1 MRNITI
7 YGSIIILIILT
18 FSLIPTNAS
27 NIDETVNNND
37 PNAILLKNAQFITT
51 DYTLQTVQSEQVLSS
66 FSDDTDGYYIVQ
78 STSYVTDEW
87 KQSITDT
94 GAVLFD
100 YIPNNAF
107 IVRMN
112 SLVLA
117 RVEALDTVQWI
128 GIYQPYYKISHGLS
142 ASYSTCSNAEQ
153 SIYENIT
160 VLLFNAQDS
169 ILISNEIQTLG
180 GVIIDNTEDTLQVR
194 IESSK
199 IADIAAIPG
208 VCWIEKLSRFVILN
222 DVAANITNV
231 YETRNTYGLNGSGQ
245 IVAVADTGL
254 DTGVNDASMH
264 DDFEGRIIEI
274 YDTAG
279 DNDASDV
286 YSGHGTHIAGSVLG
300 DGSCSN
306 GQFKG
311 MAPQAELIFQAAG
324 FSNDMLNF
332 PLYLNNLFSQAY
344 DKGARIHTNSWGDED
359 INGEY
364 TILSKDIDL
373 FMWNHPDMLI
383 LMAVGNKGVDSD
395 SDGIIDLYSICSPA
409 TAKNCISVGASE
421 NIRSD
426 KLDNYSALI
435 NGKSRFPSYPIN
447 SDKMANN
454 TEGLAAFSSRG
465 PTDDGRIKPD
475 VVAPGTYIISTKSS
489 VKSQNYELWD
499 DYDANSNY
507 TYGGGTSMSTP
518 IVAGTAALIRQYY
531 MQNESIT
538 PTAALLKATIIN
550 GAYNMVPGQYGI
562 GQYKEIQTRPDN
574 ASGWGR
580 IDIENSLFPASPRI
594 MQYHDNISLNTSE
607 SWNAKYYSNNNS
619 EPLQIT
625 LVWTDHPSIPSA
637 AKTLVNNLDL
647 TVVGPDGTYLGND
660 GDAINNVEQVEL
672 LTPVDGIYSITITGA
687 DIPHPPQP
695 FALVISGALD
705 LPPTISGEFPANNSY
720 TGNNKTPV
728 YVNITDIGSEVN
740 ESSINMTINGEL
752 VNITTT
758 STTND
763 FRVQNLTVTPYNEN
777 IVTCSINASD
787 INSNHRTYS
796 WSFTVDITYPTSNTP
811 KDVNYLADSTVN
823 FTNWILNDQ
832 HPGYYRV
839 LQNGTQIVESTLW
852 SDNTNITVP
861 VNTSAGIGDFNYTI
875 QYNDSA
881 GNSGIQ
887 DTVNINITDETP
899 PILSNNTPATGTTDL
914 TSPTISIKA
923 TDGGTYVN
931 ANSANMTVN
940 GMQVVLTHTS
950 SGITYTFSNDAAT
963 TYNHGDTV
971 NVTFSVS
978 DNAGHIS
985 NKSWMFYIDNVAP
998 MISITSPSNNSST
1011 SGSSITVSGTVNGT
1025 GSPPDITVTNSTGID
1040 TTLTD
1045 FSASVPLLMGVNI
1058 IYANVSDQAGNTNT
1072 SFINITRIEPVVS
1085 SSSGGGGSSVGGG
1098 SSEAYENIEAKET
1111 QRVFVSKYNQIEFLF
1126 EKNENDIEYIKY
1138 RALKNTGTVSAT
1150 IEILKD
1156 TSTIAGQP
1164 PSGIVYKNINM
1175 WVGKKGYATEKNM
1188 ENPVI
1193 GFKVETKWIE
1203 SNDLEHGSITLNRYY
1218 NEEWIPLPTSKTN
1231 ESASYI
1237 YFESQTSGF
1246 SPFAITGPKKLQ
1258 TLSSSPQ
1265 SQGDDASIDET
1276 PSAQEDPEEEGSISD
1291 KIFSI
1296 NGIGANGSL
1305 CMLAILAGILIYSR
1319 KRKESI

>member
-27 NIDETVNNND
+27 KINEAVNVND
-37 PNAILLKNAQFITT
+37 PNAILLKNTQFITT
-51 DYTLQTVQSEQVLSS
+51 DHTLQAVQSEQVLSS
-66 FSDDTDGYYIVQ
+66 FPDDTDGYYIVQ

-107 IVRMN
+107 VVQMN
-112 SLVLA
+112 SSVLA
-117 RVEALDTVQWI
+117 QVEALDTVQWI
-128 GIYQPYYKISHGLS
+128 GIYQPYYKISNGLTV
-142 ASYSTCSNAEQ
+142 SYSTCSNAEQ
-153 SIYENIT
+153 SIYTNIT
-160 VLLFNAQDS
+160 VLLFDAQDS
-169 ILISNEIQTLG
+169 MNISNEIQALG
-180 GVIIDNTEDTLQVR
+180 GVITDNVEYILQVR

-208 VCWIEKLSRFVILN
+208 VCWIEKLSQFVILN

-264 DDFEGRIIEI
+264 DDLEGRIIEI

-279 DNDASDV
+279 DNDASDI
-286 YSGHGTHIAGSVLG
+286 YSGHGTHVAGSVLG
-300 DGSCSN
+300 NGSCSN
-306 GQFKG
+306 GKFKG

-324 FSNDMLNF
+324 FPTDTLYF
-332 PLYLNNLFSQAY
+332 PLLHNLFSQAY
-344 DKGARIHTNSWGDED
+344 DKGARIHTNSWGTYEE
-359 INGEY
+359 IYYGEY
-364 TILSKDIDL
+364 TSKSQSVDNFL
-373 FMWNHPDMLI
+373 WNHPDMVI
-383 LMAVGNKGVDSD
+383 LFAAGNEGPENNTIS
-395 SDGIIDLYSICSPA
+395 SPG
-409 TAKNCISVGASE
+409 TSKNAITVGASE
-421 NIRSD
+421 NNRPD
-426 KLDNYSALI
+426 KDNRADNI
-435 NGKSRFPSYPIN
+435 NDI
-447 SDKMANN
+447 A
-454 TEGLAAFSSRG
+454 TLSSRG
-465 PTDDGRIKPD
+465 FTDDGRIKPD
-475 VVAPGTYIISTKSS
+475 VVAPGTFIISTNSS
-489 VKSQNYELWD
+489 VSKENGWGV
-499 DYDANSNY
+499 YDEY
-507 TYGGGTSMSTP
+507 YVYMGGTSMSTP

-531 MQNESIT
+531 LQNESIT
-538 PTAALLKATIIN
+538 PTAALIKATLIN
-550 GAYNMVPGQYGI
+550 GAVNLSHPLNDQ
-562 GQYKEIQTRPDN
+562 
-574 ASGWGR
+574 GWGR
-580 IDIENSLFPASPRI
+580 VDIKNSLFPASPRVI
-594 MQYHDNISLNTSE
+594 QYHDNICLSTSG
-607 SWNAKYYSNNNS
+607 SWNFKYFSNNQS
-619 EPLQIT
+619 EPLRVT
-625 LVWTDHPSIPSA
+625 LVWTDFPAALSA
-637 AKTLVNNLDL
+637 AKTLVNDLDL
-647 TVVGPDGTYLGND
+647 KVAGPNGTYLGNG
-660 GDAINNVEQVEL
+660 GDTINNVEQVEL
-672 LTPVDGIYSITITGA
+672 LSPVNGIYNITVSGTN
-687 DIPHPPQP
+687 IPQGGPQP
-695 FALVISGALD
+695 FALVISGGLD
-705 LPPTISGEFPANNSY
+705 LPPTISDEFPANNSY
-720 TGNNKTPV
+720 TGNNTTLV
-728 YVNITDIGSEVN
+728 YVNITDIGSAVN

-758 STTND
+758 SITNG
-763 FRVQNLTVTPYNEN
+763 FKVQNLTVTPYDEK
-777 IVTCSINASD
+777 IVTCSVNASD
-787 INSNHRTYS
+787 INSNHKTYS
-796 WSFTVDITYPTSNTP
+796 WSFTVDITHPTSNTP
-811 KDVNYLADSTVN
+811 EDTNYLADSTVN
-823 FTNWILNDQ
+823 FTNWILNDK

-839 LQNGTQIVESTLW
+839 LQNGTQIVEPTLW
-852 SDNTNITVP
+852 SNNTNITVP

-887 DTVNINITDETP
+887 DTVIINLTDETP

-914 TSPTISIKA
+914 TPPTISIKA

-931 ANSANMTVN
+931 ASSANMTVD
-940 GMQVVLTHTS
+940 GKQVVLTNTS
-950 SGITYTFSNDAAT
+950 SGVTYTFTNDTAT
-963 TYNHGDTV
+963 TYNHSDTV

-978 DNAGHIS
+978 DNAGHVS
-985 NKSWMFYIDNVAP
+985 NKSWMFYIDNVAS
-998 MISITSPSNNSST
+998 MISITSPANNSST

-1025 GSPPDITVTNSTGID
+1025 GSPPDITVTNNTGTID
-1040 TTLTD
+1040 STLTNFSGT
-1045 FSASVPLLMGVNI
+1045 FSASVPLLMGANI

-1072 SFINITRIEPVVS
+1072 TFINITRIEPTYR
-1085 SSSGGGGSSVGGG
+1085 SSSGGGGSSVGGGG

-1150 IEILKD
+1150 VEILKN

-1175 WVGKKGYATEKNM
+1175 WVGKKGYATDKNM

-1193 GFKVETKWIE
+1193 GFKVEKKWIE

-1218 NEEWIPLPTSKTN
+1218 NEEWISLPTSKTN
-1231 ESASYI
+1231 ESALYI
-1237 YFESQTSGF
+1237 HFESQTSGF

-1258 TLSSSPQ
+1258 TPSSSPQ

-1276 PSAQEDPEEEGSISD
+1276 SSTQEDQEEEEGSIFD

-1296 NGIGANGSL
+1296 NGIGANGSFFI
-1305 CMLAILAGILIYSR
+1305 LAIMAGILIYNR

>member
-27 NIDETVNNND
+27 KINETVNNND

-142 ASYSTCSNAEQ
+142 GSYSTCSNAEQ

-169 ILISNEIQTLG
+169 ILISNEILALG
-180 GVIIDNTEDTLQVR
+180 GVITDNTEDTLQVR

-279 DNDASDV
+279 DKNLADII
-286 YSGHGTHIAGSVLG
+286 SGHGTHIAGSVLG
-300 DGSCSN
+300 DGSCSD
-306 GQFKG
+306 GRFKG

-324 FSNDMLNF
+324 NNIDCIILPNDLND
-332 PLYLNNLFSQAY
+332 LFSQAY
-344 DKGARIHTNSWGDED
+344 DNGARIHTNSWGDED
-359 INGEY
+359 TNGEY
-364 TILSKDIDL
+364 TIISRDLDL

-383 LMAVGNKGVDSD
+383 LMAAGNKGVDSD
-395 SDGIIDLYSICSPA
+395 SDGIIDLDSICSPA

-426 KLDNYSALI
+426 KLDSYSTLI
-435 NGKSRFPSYPIN
+435 NGNTRFPSYPIN

-489 VKSQNYELWD
+489 VKNPNYELWD

-550 GAYNMVPGQYGI
+550 GAYNMTPGQYDI
-562 GQYKEIQTRPDN
+562 GQHKEIQTRPDN

-647 TVVGPDGTYLGND
+647 TVLGPDGTYLGNG

-672 LTPVDGIYSITITGA
+672 LTPVDGIYNITITGA

-728 YVNITDIGSEVN
+728 YVNITDIGSKVN
-740 ESSINMTINGEL
+740 ESSINMTINGKL
-752 VNITTT
+752 VNITNT
-758 STTND
+758 SITNG
-763 FRVQNLTVTPYNEN
+763 FMVQNQTVTPYNEN

-787 INSNHRTYS
+787 INLNHRTYS
-796 WSFTVDITYPTSNTP
+796 WSFTVDITDPTSNTP
-811 KDVNYLADSTVN
+811 NDANYIAGSTVN
-823 FTNWILNDQ
+823 FTNWILYDQ

-881 GNSGIQ
+881 GNSGQ
-887 DTVNINITDETP
+887 DTVNITIIDETP
-899 PILSNNTPATGTTDL
+899 PVLSDNTPATGTTDL

-931 ANSANMTVN
+931 ASSANMTVD

-950 SGITYTFSNDAAT
+950 SGITYTFSNDTTT
-963 TYNHGDTV
+963 TYNHSDTV

-998 MISITSPSNNSST
+998 MISITSPANNSST

-1193 GFKVETKWIE
+1193 GFKVEKKWIE

-1218 NEEWIPLPTSKTN
+1218 NEEWIPLPTSKTT

-1258 TLSSSPQ
+1258 TPSSSPQ
-1265 SQGDDASIDET
+1265 SPEDDASIDET
-1276 PSAQEDPEEEGSISD
+1276 PSTQEDPEEEGSISD

-1296 NGIGANGSL
+1296 NGVGANGSL
-1305 CMLAILAGILIYSR
+1305 GMLAILAGILIYNR
-1319 KRKESI
+1319 KGKESI

>member
-7 YGSIIILIILT
+7 YGSIIILLILT

-27 NIDETVNNND
+27 EIDETVNNND

-112 SLVLA
+112 SRVLA

-279 DNDASDV
+279 DKNLADII
-286 YSGHGTHIAGSVLG
+286 SGHGTHIAGSVLG
-300 DGSCSN
+300 DGSCSD
-306 GQFKG
+306 GRFKG

-324 FSNDMLNF
+324 NNIDCIILPNDLND
-332 PLYLNNLFSQAY
+332 LFSQAY
-344 DKGARIHTNSWGDED
+344 DNGARIHTNSWGDEK

-364 TILSKDIDL
+364 TIISKDLDL

-383 LMAVGNKGVDSD
+383 LMAAGNEGVDSD
-395 SDGIIDLYSICSPA
+395 SDGIIDLDSICSPA

-426 KLDNYSALI
+426 KLDSYSTLI
-435 NGKSRFPSYPIN
+435 NGNTRFPSYPIN

-489 VKSQNYELWD
+489 VKNPNYELWD

-550 GAYNMVPGQYGI
+550 GAYNMTPGQYDI
-562 GQYKEIQTRPDN
+562 GQHKEIQTRPDN

-647 TVVGPDGTYLGND
+647 TVLGPDGTYLGNG

-672 LTPVDGIYSITITGA
+672 LTPVDGIYNITITGA

-728 YVNITDIGSEVN
+728 YVNITDIGSKVN
-740 ESSINMTINGEL
+740 ESSINMTINGKL
-752 VNITTT
+752 VNITNT
-758 STTND
+758 SITNG
-763 FRVQNLTVTPYNEN
+763 FMVQNLTVTPYNEN

-787 INSNHRTYS
+787 INLNHRTYS
-796 WSFTVDITYPTSNTP
+796 WSFTVDITDPTSNTP
-811 KDVNYLADSTVN
+811 NDANYIAGSTVN

-852 SDNTNITVP
+852 SDNMNIIVP

-881 GNSGIQ
+881 GNSGQ
-887 DTVNINITDETP
+887 DTVNITIIDETP
-899 PILSNNTPATGTTDL
+899 PVLSDNTPATGTTDL

-931 ANSANMTVN
+931 ASSANMTVD
-940 GMQVVLTHTS
+940 GMQVVFTHTS
-950 SGITYTFSNDAAT
+950 SGITYTFSNDTTT

-998 MISITSPSNNSST
+998 MISITSPANNSSN
-1011 SGSSITVSGTVNGT
+1011 SSSSITVSGTVNGT

-1193 GFKVETKWIE
+1193 GFKVEKKWIE

-1231 ESASYI
+1231 ESVSYI

-1258 TLSSSPQ
+1258 TPSSSPQ
-1265 SQGDDASIDET
+1265 SPEDDASIDET
-1276 PSAQEDPEEEGSISD
+1276 PSTQEDPEEEGSISD

-1305 CMLAILAGILIYSR
+1305 GMLAILAGILMYNR
-1319 KRKESI
+1319 KGKESI

>member
-7 YGSIIILIILT
+7 YGSIIILIILI

-27 NIDETVNNND
+27 KINETVNNND

-142 ASYSTCSNAEQ
+142 GSYSTCSNAEQ

-169 ILISNEIQTLG
+169 ILISNEILALG
-180 GVIIDNTEDTLQVR
+180 GVITDNTEDTLQVR

-279 DNDASDV
+279 DKNLADII
-286 YSGHGTHIAGSVLG
+286 SGHGTHIAGSVLG
-300 DGSCSN
+300 DGSCSD
-306 GQFKG
+306 GRFKG

-324 FSNDMLNF
+324 NNIDCIILPNDLND
-332 PLYLNNLFSQAY
+332 LFSQAY
-344 DKGARIHTNSWGDED
+344 DNGARIHTNSWGDED
-359 INGEY
+359 TNGEY
-364 TILSKDIDL
+364 TIISRDLDL

-383 LMAVGNKGVDSD
+383 LMAAGNKGVDSD
-395 SDGIIDLYSICSPA
+395 SDGIIDLDSICSPA

-426 KLDNYSALI
+426 KLDSYSTLI
-435 NGKSRFPSYPIN
+435 NGNTRFPSYPIN

-489 VKSQNYELWD
+489 VKNPNYELWD

-550 GAYNMVPGQYGI
+550 GAYNMTPGQYDI
-562 GQYKEIQTRPDN
+562 GQHKEIQTRPDN

-647 TVVGPDGTYLGND
+647 TVLGPDGTYLGNG

-672 LTPVDGIYSITITGA
+672 LTPVDGIYNITITGA

-728 YVNITDIGSEVN
+728 YVNITDIGSKVN
-740 ESSINMTINGEL
+740 ESSINMTINGKL
-752 VNITTT
+752 VNITNT
-758 STTND
+758 SITNG
-763 FRVQNLTVTPYNEN
+763 FMVQNQTVTPYNEN

-787 INSNHRTYS
+787 INLNHRTYS
-796 WSFTVDITYPTSNTP
+796 WSFTVDITDPTSNTP
-811 KDVNYLADSTVN
+811 NDANYIAGSTVN
-823 FTNWILNDQ
+823 FTNWILYDQ

-881 GNSGIQ
+881 GNSGQ
-887 DTVNINITDETP
+887 DTVNITIIDETP
-899 PILSNNTPATGTTDL
+899 PVLSDNTPATGTTDL

-931 ANSANMTVN
+931 ASSANMTVD

-950 SGITYTFSNDAAT
+950 SGITYTFSNDTTT
-963 TYNHGDTV
+963 TYNHSDTV

-998 MISITSPSNNSST
+998 MISITSPANNSST

-1193 GFKVETKWIE
+1193 GFKVEKKWIE

-1218 NEEWIPLPTSKTN
+1218 NEEWIPLPTSKTT

-1258 TLSSSPQ
+1258 TPSSSPQ
-1265 SQGDDASIDET
+1265 SPEDDASIDET
-1276 PSAQEDPEEEGSISD
+1276 PSTQEDPEEEGSISD

-1296 NGIGANGSL
+1296 NGVGANGSL
-1305 CMLAILAGILIYSR
+1305 GMLAILAGILIYNR
-1319 KRKESI
+1319 KGKESI

>member
-7 YGSIIILIILT
+7 YGSIIILLILT

-27 NIDETVNNND
+27 KIDETVNNND
-37 PNAILLKNAQFITT
+37 QNAILLKNAQFITT

-66 FSDDTDGYYIVQ
+66 FPDDTDGYYIVQ

-112 SLVLA
+112 SRVLA

-128 GIYQPYYKISHGLS
+128 GIYQPYYKISNGLS
-142 ASYSTCSNAEQ
+142 GSYSTCSNAEQ
-153 SIYENIT
+153 SIYTNIT
-160 VLLFNAQDS
+160 VLLFDAQDS
-169 ILISNEIQTLG
+169 ILISNEIQALG
-180 GVIIDNTEDTLQVR
+180 GIITDNAEDTLQVR

-279 DNDASDV
+279 DNNASDV

-324 FSNDMLNF
+324 FSNDWLNI
-332 PLYLNNLFSQAY
+332 PNGLNDLFLQAY
-344 DKGARIHTNSWGDED
+344 DEGARIHTNSWGSEEE
-359 INGEY
+359 IYYGTY
-364 TILSKDIDL
+364 TSESQIVDD

-383 LMAVGNKGVDSD
+383 LMAAGNGGVDSD
-395 SDGIIDLYSICSPA
+395 SNGIIDLDSICSPA
-409 TAKNCISVGASE
+409 TAKNCISVGSSE
-421 NIRSD
+421 NIRSN
-426 KLDNYSALI
+426 KLDNYSTLN
-435 NGKSRFPSYPIN
+435 NGNTRFPSYPIN
-447 SDKMANN
+447 SDEMANN

-475 VVAPGTYIISTKSS
+475 VVAPGTYIISIKSS
-489 VKSQNYELWD
+489 KAKSTMGYG
-499 DYDANSNY
+499 DYDANY
-507 TYGGGTSMSTP
+507 TYGSGTSMSTP

-625 LVWTDHPSIPSA
+625 LVWTDHPAIPSA

-647 TVVGPDGTYLGND
+647 TVVGPAGTYLGNG

-672 LTPVDGIYSITITGA
+672 LTPVDGIYNITITGA

-720 TGNNKTPV
+720 TGNNTTLV
-728 YVNITDIGSEVN
+728 CVDITDTGSPVN

-758 STTND
+758 SITNG
-763 FRVQNLTVTPYNEN
+763 FMVQNQTVTPYNEN

-787 INSNHRTYS
+787 INLNHRTYS
-796 WSFTVDITYPTSNTP
+796 WSFTVDIIDPTSNTP
-811 KDVNYLADSTVN
+811 NDVNYIAGSTVN
-823 FTNWILNDQ
+823 FTNWILYDQ

-861 VNTSAGIGDFNYTI
+861 VNTNAGIGVFNYTI

-881 GNSGIQ
+881 GNSGQ
-887 DTVNINITDETP
+887 DTVNITITDKTP
-899 PILSNNTPATGTTDL
+899 PVLSDNTPATGTTDL
-914 TSPTISIKA
+914 TPPTISIKA

-931 ANSANMTVN
+931 ASSANMTVD

-950 SGITYTFSNDAAT
+950 SGITYTFSNDTTT
-963 TYNHGDTV
+963 TYNHGDTI

-998 MISITSPSNNSST
+998 MISITSPANNSPT

-1085 SSSGGGGSSVGGG
+1085 SSSGGGGSSFGSG

-1150 IEILKD
+1150 IETLKD

-1193 GFKVETKWIE
+1193 GFKVEKKWIE
-1203 SNDLEHGSITLNRYY
+1203 SNDLEHGSITLKRYY
-1218 NEEWIPLPTSKTN
+1218 NDEWIPLPTSKTN

-1258 TLSSSPQ
+1258 NPSSSPQ
-1265 SQGDDASIDET
+1265 SPEDDASIDET
-1276 PSAQEDPEEEGSISD
+1276 PSTQEDPEEEGSISD

-1296 NGIGANGSL
+1296 NGVGANGSL
-1305 CMLAILAGILIYSR
+1305 CMLAILAGILIYNR
-1319 KRKESI
+1319 KGKESI

>member
-27 NIDETVNNND
+27 KINETVNNND

-66 FSDDTDGYYIVQ
+66 FPDDTDSYYIVQ

-112 SLVLA
+112 SRVLT

-128 GIYQPYYKISHGLS
+128 GIYLPCYKISHGLS
-142 ASYSTCSNAEQ
+142 GSYSTCSNAEQ
-153 SIYENIT
+153 SIYVNIT
-160 VLLFNAQDS
+160 VLLFDAQDS
-169 ILISNEIQTLG
+169 MHISYEIQALG
-180 GVIIDNTEDTLQVR
+180 GIITDNAEDTLQVR

-279 DNDASDV
+279 DKNLADII
-286 YSGHGTHIAGSVLG
+286 SGHGTHIVGSVLG

-306 GQFKG
+306 GRFKG

-324 FSNDMLNF
+324 NNIDNIIVPNDLND
-332 PLYLNNLFSQAY
+332 LFFQAY
-344 DKGARIHTNSWGDED
+344 DNGARIHTNSWGDED
-359 INGEY
+359 KNGEY
-364 TILSKDIDL
+364 TILSKDLDL

-383 LMAVGNKGVDSD
+383 LMAAGNKGVDSD

-426 KLDNYSALI
+426 KLDSYSTLK
-435 NGKSRFPSYPIN
+435 NGTKRFPSYPIN

-489 VKSQNYELWD
+489 VKNPNYELWD

-594 MQYHDNISLNTSE
+594 MQYHDNISLNTFE

-625 LVWTDHPSIPSA
+625 LVWTDYPSIPSA

-647 TVVGPDGTYLGND
+647 TVLGPDGIYLGNG

-672 LTPVDGIYSITITGA
+672 LTPVDGIYNITITGA

-720 TGNNKTPV
+720 TGNNFTLV
-728 YVNITDIGSEVN
+728 CVNITDTGSPVN

-758 STTND
+758 SITNG
-763 FRVQNLTVTPYNEN
+763 FRVQNQTVTPYNEN

-787 INSNHRTYS
+787 INLNHRTYP
-796 WSFTVDITYPTSNTP
+796 WSFTVDITDPTSNTP

-899 PILSNNTPATGTTDL
+899 PILSDNTPATGTTDL
-914 TSPTISIKA
+914 TPPTISIKA

-931 ANSANMTVN
+931 ASSANMTVD

-950 SGITYTFSNDAAT
+950 SGITYTFSNDTTT

-998 MISITSPSNNSST
+998 MISITSPANNSST
-1011 SGSSITVSGTVNGT
+1011 SGITVSGTVNGT

-1111 QRVFVSKYNQIEFLF
+1111 QRVFVSKHNQIEFLF

-1138 RALKNTGTVSAT
+1138 RALKNTGIVSAT

-1193 GFKVETKWIE
+1193 GFKVEKKWIE

-1258 TLSSSPQ
+1258 TPSSSPQ
-1265 SQGDDASIDET
+1265 SPGDDASIDET
-1276 PSAQEDPEEEGSISD
+1276 PSTQEDPEEEGSISD

-1296 NGIGANGSL
+1296 NGVGANGSL
-1305 CMLAILAGILIYSR
+1305 GMLAILAGILIYNR
-1319 KRKESI
+1319 KGKESI

>member
-27 NIDETVNNND
+27 KINETVNNND

-107 IVRMN
+107 IVQMN

-169 ILISNEIQTLG
+169 ILISNEIQALG
-180 GVIIDNTEDTLQVR
+180 GVITDNTEDTLQVR

-279 DNDASDV
+279 DKNLADII
-286 YSGHGTHIAGSVLG
+286 SGHGTHIAGSVLG

-306 GQFKG
+306 GRFKG

-324 FSNDMLNF
+324 FSNDWLNI
-332 PLYLNNLFSQAY
+332 PDGLNDLFLQAY
-344 DKGARIHTNSWGDED
+344 DEGARIHTNSWGTEDEKKYG
-359 INGEY
+359 NY
-364 TILSKDIDL
+364 TSESQIVDDFL
-373 FMWNHPDMLI
+373 WNHPDMVI
-383 LMAVGNKGVDSD
+383 LFAAGNCGTYGSNTVLAP
-395 SDGIIDLYSICSPA
+395 G
-409 TAKNCISVGASE
+409 TAKNSITVGASE
-421 NIRSD
+421 NDRPD
-426 KLDNYSALI
+426 KGNNADNI
-435 NGKSRFPSYPIN
+435 NDIS
-447 SDKMANN
+447 
-454 TEGLAAFSSRG
+454 TFSSRG
-465 PTDDGRIKPD
+465 LTDDNRIKPD

-489 VKSQNYELWD
+489 KARSTMGYGG
-499 DYDANSNY
+499 YDANY
-507 TYGGGTSMSTP
+507 TYGSGTSMSTP

-531 MQNESIT
+531 LQNESIT
-538 PTAALLKATIIN
+538 PTSALIKATLIN
-550 GAYNMVPGQYGI
+550 GAINLSHPLNDQ
-562 GQYKEIQTRPDN
+562 
-574 ASGWGR
+574 GWGR
-580 IDIENSLFPASPRI
+580 VDIENSLFPALPRI
-594 MQYHDNISLNTSE
+594 IQYHDNISLSTSE
-607 SWNAKYYSNNNS
+607 SWNIKYFSNNPP
-619 EPLQIT
+619 EPLRIT
-625 LVWTDHPSIPSA
+625 LVWTDFPAALST
-637 AKTLVNNLDL
+637 AKTLVNDLDL
-647 TVVGPDGTYLGND
+647 IIVGPDGTYLGNG
-660 GDAINNVEQVEL
+660 GDTINNVEQVEL
-672 LTPVDGIYSITITGA
+672 LSPVNGIYNITVNGTN
-687 DIPHPPQP
+687 IPQGGSQP

-728 YVNITDIGSEVN
+728 YVNITDIGSKVN

-758 STTND
+758 SITNG

-787 INSNHRTYS
+787 INLNHRTYS
-796 WSFTVDITYPTSNTP
+796 WSFTVDITHPTNNTP
-811 KDVNYLADSTVN
+811 KDANYIAGSTVN
-823 FTNWILNDQ
+823 FTNWILYDQ
-832 HPGYYRV
+832 HPGFYRV

-899 PILSNNTPATGTTDL
+899 PFLSNNTPATGTTDP

-931 ANSANMTVN
+931 ASSANMTVN
-940 GMQVVLTHTS
+940 GVQVVLTHTS

-963 TYNHGDTV
+963 TYNHSDTV

-998 MISITSPSNNSST
+998 MISITSPANNSSN
-1011 SGSSITVSGTVNGT
+1011 SSSSIPVSGTVNGT
-1025 GSPPDITVTNSTGID
+1025 GSPPDITVTNNTK
-1040 TTLTD
+1040 LTNFSGT

-1072 SFINITRIEPVVS
+1072 SFINITRIEPAYQ
-1085 SSSGGGGSSVGGG
+1085 SSSGGGSSVGGGG

-1193 GFKVETKWIE
+1193 GFKVEKKWIE

-1218 NEEWIPLPTSKTN
+1218 NEGWIPLPTSKTN

-1258 TLSSSPQ
+1258 TPLSSPQ
-1265 SQGDDASIDET
+1265 SPEDDASIDET
-1276 PSAQEDPEEEGSISD
+1276 PSTQEDPEEEGSMSD

-1305 CMLAILAGILIYSR
+1305 GMLAILAGILMYNR

>member
-7 YGSIIILIILT
+7 YGSIIILLILT

-27 NIDETVNNND
+27 KIDETVNNND

-51 DYTLQTVQSEQVLSS
+51 DYTLQTVQSEQISSS

-87 KQSITDT
+87 KQNITDT

-112 SLVLA
+112 SRILT

-128 GIYQPYYKISHGLS
+128 GIYQPYYKISNGLS
-142 ASYSTCSNAEQ
+142 GSHSTCSNAEQ
-153 SIYENIT
+153 SIYMNIT
-160 VLLFNAQDS
+160 VLLFDAQDS
-169 ILISNEIQTLG
+169 ILISNEIQALG
-180 GVIIDNTEDTLQVR
+180 GIITDNTEDTLQVR

-324 FSNDMLNF
+324 FSNDWLNI
-332 PLYLNNLFSQAY
+332 PDGLNDLFLQAY
-344 DKGARIHTNSWGDED
+344 DNGARIHTNSWGDED

-383 LMAVGNKGVDSD
+383 LMAAGNKGVDSD

-435 NGKSRFPSYPIN
+435 NEKSRFPSDPIN

-454 TEGLAAFSSRG
+454 IEGLAAFSSRG

-489 VKSQNYELWD
+489 VKNPFFELWD
-499 DYDANSNY
+499 NYDANSNY

-550 GAYNMVPGQYGI
+550 GAYNMTPGQYGI

-607 SWNAKYYSNNNS
+607 SWNTKYYSNNNS

-647 TVVGPDGTYLGND
+647 TVVGPDGTYLGNG

-672 LTPVDGIYSITITGA
+672 LTPVDGIYGITITGA

-720 TGNNKTPV
+720 TGNNFTLV
-728 YVNITDIGSEVN
+728 CVNITDTGSAFNESSIN

-758 STTND
+758 SITNG
-763 FRVQNLTVTPYNEN
+763 FRVQN
-777 IVTCSINASD
+777 
-787 INSNHRTYS
+787 
-796 WSFTVDITYPTSNTP
+796 
-811 KDVNYLADSTVN
+811 
-823 FTNWILNDQ
+823 
-832 HPGYYRV
+832 
-839 LQNGTQIVESTLW
+839 
-852 SDNTNITVP
+852 
-861 VNTSAGIGDFNYTI
+861 
-875 QYNDSA
+875 
-881 GNSGIQ
+881 
-887 DTVNINITDETP
+887 
-899 PILSNNTPATGTTDL
+899 
-914 TSPTISIKA
+914 
-923 TDGGTYVN
+923 
-931 ANSANMTVN
+931 
-940 GMQVVLTHTS
+940 
-950 SGITYTFSNDAAT
+950 
-963 TYNHGDTV
+963 
-971 NVTFSVS
+971 
-978 DNAGHIS
+978 
-985 NKSWMFYIDNVAP
+985 
-998 MISITSPSNNSST
+998 
-1011 SGSSITVSGTVNGT
+1011 
-1025 GSPPDITVTNSTGID
+1025 
-1040 TTLTD
+1040 
-1045 FSASVPLLMGVNI
+1045 
-1058 IYANVSDQAGNTNT
+1058 
-1072 SFINITRIEPVVS
+1072 
-1085 SSSGGGGSSVGGG
+1085 
-1098 SSEAYENIEAKET
+1098 
-1111 QRVFVSKYNQIEFLF
+1111 
-1126 EKNENDIEYIKY
+1126 
-1138 RALKNTGTVSAT
+1138 
-1150 IEILKD
+1150 
-1156 TSTIAGQP
+1156 
-1164 PSGIVYKNINM
+1164 
-1175 WVGKKGYATEKNM
+1175 
-1188 ENPVI
+1188 
-1193 GFKVETKWIE
+1193 
-1203 SNDLEHGSITLNRYY
+1203 
-1218 NEEWIPLPTSKTN
+1218 
-1231 ESASYI
+1231 
-1237 YFESQTSGF
+1237 QT
-1246 SPFAITGPKKLQ
+1246 
-1258 TLSSSPQ
+1258 
-1265 SQGDDASIDET
+1265 
-1276 PSAQEDPEEEGSISD
+1276 
-1291 KIFSI
+1291 
-1296 NGIGANGSL
+1296 
-1305 CMLAILAGILIYSR
+1305 
-1319 KRKESI
+1319 